1 MDYLSK
7 SLKETEN
14 LAAQFLSKN
23 PDVRLIGLVGD
34 LGSGKSAFV
43 KGVAK
48 FLGISKNV
56 TSPTFVIMKN
66 YKARSKK
73 LIHIDAYR
81 LENINDLNS
90 LGFDELLSDDK
101 NLIFIEWPEK
111 VFVEFPQAMKIVKF
125 KYIND
130 ETRQI
135 SF

>member
-1 MDYLSK
+1 MDYISK
-7 SLKETEN
+7 SLRKTEN
-14 LAAQFLSKN
+14 LAAKFLAEN

-43 KGVAK
+43 KGAAK
-48 FLGISKNV
+48 FLGVRKNV

-66 YKARSKK
+66 YEVKNKK

-81 LENINDLNS
+81 LENIKDLES
-90 LGFDELLSDDK
+90 LGFNELLIDEN
-101 NLIFIEWPEK
+101 NLVIIEWPEK
-111 VFVEFPQAMKIVKF
+111 VFIEFPQAMKIVKF